1 MRGVYFSDPPRM
13 PTVLIAD
20 EDIAF
25 VWWLGEI
32 LIEAGCTVVPA
43 LTCDDAISLAQDL
56 HVKVD
61 LMFVNPS
68 MNGATEMIT
77 TMADIR
83 KLVRVAETTEPAV

>member
-1 MRGVYFSDPPRM
+1 M

-32 LIEAGCTVVPA
+32 LIEAGCTVIPA
-43 LTCDDAISLAQDL
+43 LTSHDAVSLAQDL

-68 MNGATEMIT
+68 MEGATEMIT
-77 TMADIR
+77 AMTDIR
-83 KLVRVAETTEPAV
+83 KLVRVVESTQPVV

>member
-1 MRGVYFSDPPRM
+1 M

-43 LTCDDAISLAQDL
+43 LTSDDAISLAQDL

-68 MNGATEMIT
+68 MGGATEMIT
-77 TMADIR
+77 KMTDIR
-83 KLVRVAETTEPAV
+83 KVLRVAESSETTV